1 MSTERDSRLQ
11 WIYASQGEAQL
22 RERYDVWAADYD
34 RDLDELKWSAPQ
46 AGAERCAHFAQ
57 ARCRD
62 TRRRVRHRSRSGLR
76 WPPSVTPGSSAST
89 CRPGMLER
97 SAERGVYSELHQGSL
112 LDRLPFDDGRFG
124 SVVSV
129 GVFTLGHVDG
139 SAFAE
144 LARVTAPGGHVSF
157 TFRDDAV
164 DRLGYRAEQQR
175 LIDAGSLGAR
185 RSHRADGA
193 DPRGRRRHHA
203 AGVDLAGAVGR
214 SRRRDPPRARTGE

>member
-11 WIYASQGEAQL
+11 WIYASRGEEQL
-22 RERYDVWAADYD
+22 RERYDVWAKDYD
-34 RDLDELKWSAPQ
+34 NDLDDLRWSAPQ
-46 AGAERCAHFAQ
+46 AAADRCNHFARAGAQ
-57 ARCRD
+57 VLDAGCGTGLVGVALAAYGH
-62 TRRRVRHRSRSGLR
+62 TRLVGLDL
-76 WPPSVTPGSSAST
+76 ST
-89 CRPGMLER
+89 GMLER

-144 LARVTAPGGHVSF
+144 LARVTATGGHISL

-164 DRLGYRAEQQR
+164 DHLGYRADQQR
-175 LIDAGSLGAR
+175 LIDAGIWDLVERTEPMALIREDGEDIMLGVWTWR
-185 RSHRADGA
+185 
-193 DPRGRRRHHA
+193 
-203 AGVDLAGAVGR
+203 V
-214 SRRRDPPRARTGE
+214 T

>member
-46 AGAERCAHFAQ
+46 AGAERCAHFAK
-57 ARCRD
+57 AGGEILDAGCG
-62 TRRRVRHRSRSGLR
+62 TGLVGVALATYGHIR
-76 WPPSVTPGSSAST
+76 IVGFDLST
-89 CRPGMLER
+89 GMLER

-112 LDRLPFDDGRFG
+112 LDRLPFDDGRFA

-175 LIDAGSLGAR
+175 LIE
-185 RSHRADGA
+185 
-193 DPRGRRRHHA
+193 
-203 AGVDLAGAVGR
+203 AGVWELVD
-214 SRRRDPPRARTGE
+214 RTEPMALIHEDGEDIMLRVWTWQVK

>member
-34 RDLDELKWSAPQ
+34 SDLDDLKWSAPQ
-46 AGAERCAHFAQ
+46 VGAERCDHFARAGAEILDAGCGTGLVGVALA
-57 ARCRD
+57 ARGHTQIVGFD
-62 TRRRVRHRSRSGLR
+62 LS
-76 WPPSVTPGSSAST
+76 
-89 CRPGMLER
+89 PGMLER
-97 SAERGVYSELHQGSL
+97 SAARGVYSELQQGSL

-144 LARVTAPGGHVSF
+144 LARVTSAGGHVSI

-164 DRLGYRAEQQR
+164 NRLGYRGEQQR
-175 LIDAGSLGAR
+175 LIDSGTWEL
-185 RSHRADGA
+185 
-193 DPRGRRRHHA
+193 
-203 AGVDLAGAVGR
+203 VDLTEAMALIHEDGDDIMLRVWTWR
-214 SRRRDPPRARTGE
+214 VL

>member
-34 RDLDELKWSAPQ
+34 RDLDDLKWSAPQ
-46 AGAERCAHFAQ
+46 AGAERCAHFAKQ
-57 ARCRD
+57 GEEILDAGCGTGLVGVALAALGH
-62 TRRRVRHRSRSGLR
+62 TRIVGFDL
-76 WPPSVTPGSSAST
+76 ST
-89 CRPGMLER
+89 GMLER
-97 SAERGVYSELHQGSL
+97 SAERG
-112 LDRLPFDDGRFG
+112 
-124 SVVSV
+124 VVSV

-164 DRLGYRAEQQR
+164 DHLGYRAEQQE
-175 LIDAGSLGAR
+175 LIDSGVWELVDRTEPMALI
-185 RSHRADGA
+185 HEDGE
-193 DPRGRRRHHA
+193 DIMLRVWTWR
-203 AGVDLAGAVGR
+203 VQ
-214 SRRRDPPRARTGE
+214 

>member
-11 WIYASQGEAQL
+11 WIYASRGEEQL

-34 RDLDELKWSAPQ
+34 NDLDDLRWTAPQ
-46 AGAERCAHFAQ
+46 AGAERCHHFAKPG
-57 ARCRD
+57 AEILDAGCG
-62 TRRRVRHRSRSGLR
+62 TGLVGV
-76 WPPSVTPGSSAST
+76 SLAACSHGAIVGFDLST
-89 CRPGMLER
+89 GMLER
-97 SAERGVYSELHQGSL
+97 SAQRGVYSELHQGSL

-144 LARVTAPGGHVSF
+144 LARVTSPGGHVSI

-164 DRLGYRAEQQR
+164 DHLGYRAEQQR
-175 LIDAGSLGAR
+175 LIDSGTWELVERTESLPMI
-185 RSHRADGA
+185 HEDG
-193 DPRGRRRHHA
+193 DDIMLRVWTWSVR
-203 AGVDLAGAVGR
+203 
-214 SRRRDPPRARTGE
+214 

>member
-57 ARCRD
+57 LGKEILDAGCGTGLVGVALAALGH
-62 TRRRVRHRSRSGLR
+62 TRVVGFDL
-76 WPPSVTPGSSAST
+76 ST
-89 CRPGMLER
+89 GMLER

-164 DRLGYRAEQQR
+164 DRLGYRDAQQQ
-175 LIDAGSLGAR
+175 LIDAGAWELVDRTEPMALI
-185 RSHRADGA
+185 HEDGE
-193 DPRGRRRHHA
+193 DIMLRVWTWR
-203 AGVDLAGAVGR
+203 V
-214 SRRRDPPRARTGE
+214 S

>member
-34 RDLDELKWSAPQ
+34 SDLDDLRWSAPR
-46 AGAERCAHFAQ
+46 AGAERCAHFARQ
-57 ARCRD
+57 GEEILDAGCGTGLVGVALAAHGH
-62 TRRRVRHRSRSGLR
+62 TRIVGFDL
-76 WPPSVTPGSSAST
+76 ST
-89 CRPGMLER
+89 GMLER
-97 SAERGVYSELHQGSL
+97 SAQRGVYSELHQGSL

-144 LARVTAPGGHVSF
+144 LARVTTPGGHVSF

-164 DRLGYRAEQQR
+164 DRLGYRTEQQQ
-175 LIDAGSLGAR
+175 LIDSDVWEL
-185 RSHRADGA
+185 
-193 DPRGRRRHHA
+193 
-203 AGVDLAGAVGR
+203 VDLTEPMALIHE
-214 SRRRDPPRARTGE
+214 DGEDIMLRVWTWKVK

>member
-34 RDLDELKWSAPQ
+34 RDLDDLKWMAPQ
-46 AGAERCAHFAQ
+46 AGAERCAHFAKSG
-57 ARCRD
+57 AEILDAGCGTGLVGVSLAAMGH
-62 TRRRVRHRSRSGLR
+62 TRVVGFDL
-76 WPPSVTPGSSAST
+76 ST
-89 CRPGMLER
+89 GMLER
-97 SAERGVYSELHQGSL
+97 SAERGVYTELHQGSL

-144 LARVTAPGGHVSF
+144 LARVTEPGGHVSF

-164 DRLGYRAEQQR
+164 DRLGYRVEQQR
-175 LIDAGSLGAR
+175 LIDSGVWELVDRTEPMALI
-185 RSHRADGA
+185 HEDGE
-193 DPRGRRRHHA
+193 DIMLRVWTWMVR
-203 AGVDLAGAVGR
+203 
-214 SRRRDPPRARTGE
+214 